1 MSGEEV
7 VLPQSVTK
15 QQSIEI
21 YPPIEVTP
29 SIMVLLWQPGVKYQ
43 DTLMVMLYNL
53 CNNGDL
59 CNNGVCRIL

>member
-1 MSGEEV
+1 MMQNLVSGEEV

-15 QQSIEI
+15 QQNIEI

-43 DTLMVMLYNL
+43 GTLKVRNTS
-53 CNNGDL
+53 
-59 CNNGVCRIL
+59 